1 MNVDNVIHRKLK
13 CIFIRLFKCKDILF
27 LSKERLDNIF
37 ESLKNQFNIRV
48 VNFGCWELFDMQP
61 EDYKNNIIHDPSF
74 KVSIEAGITQ
84 GWQKYT
90 GNKALNIGINRFG
103 ESAPGKE
110 VADFFDLNV
119 NSIKQKIIKAYK

>member
-1 MNVDNVIHRKLK
+1 MKQI
-13 CIFIRLFKCKDILF
+13 
-27 LSKERLDNIF
+27 
-37 ESLKNQFNIRV
+37 
-48 VNFGCWELFDMQP
+48 
-61 EDYKNNIIHDPSF
+61 
-74 KVSIEAGITQ
+74 ITQ